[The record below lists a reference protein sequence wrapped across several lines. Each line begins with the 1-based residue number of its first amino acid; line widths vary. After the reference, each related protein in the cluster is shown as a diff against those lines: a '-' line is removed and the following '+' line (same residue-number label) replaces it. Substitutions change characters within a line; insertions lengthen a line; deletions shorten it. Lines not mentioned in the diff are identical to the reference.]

1 MRVVERQ
8 FSDFLRQP
16 NEVVAELEKHD
27 VLLRRRGAPA
37 LRLTQADR
45 EDARADTVLAA
56 ARMLRNLAVHS
67 APAFES
73 ALEDGFPWAAFLPP
87 RERAAFTTELTRAL
101 VACADLRDFTPVAQL
116 LREWRATAEVHADHA
131 LAGRLREPITT
142 EGEPVVPPSE
152 D

>member
-16 NEVVAELEKHD
+16 NEVVAELENHD

-45 EDARADTVLAA
+45 EDARAQTMLAA

-67 APAFES
+67 ASAFES
-73 ALEDGFPWAAFLPP
+73 ALEDGFPWVIYLPK
-87 RERAAFTTELTRAL
+87 RERAAFTAEVTRAL
-101 VACADLRDFTPVAQL
+101 VASADLRDFAPVVQL
-116 LREWRATAEVHADHA
+116 LREWRATAEVYASPR
-131 LAGRLREPITT
+131 LAARLRKPIAAK
-142 EGEPVVPPSE
+142 GKSVLPPSE
-152 D
+152 R